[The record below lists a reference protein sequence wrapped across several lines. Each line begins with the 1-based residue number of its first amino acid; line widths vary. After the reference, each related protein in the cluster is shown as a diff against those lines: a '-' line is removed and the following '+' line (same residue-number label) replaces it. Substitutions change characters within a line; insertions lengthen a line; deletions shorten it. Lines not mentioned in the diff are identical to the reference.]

1 MASWTLR
8 SISLQFHF
16 NVATSTGKTKED
28 VEALFNAG
36 VFKVED
42 LKEGGWIT
50 GIKYVDEVSV
60 LRICMQVPGLS
71 INQFL

>member
-1 MASWTLR
+1 
-8 SISLQFHF
+8 
-16 NVATSTGKTKED
+16 VATSTGKTKED

-50 GIKYVDEVSV
+50 GIKYVDEVSI
-60 LRICMQVPGLS
+60 LRICVQVPGISSKQL
-71 INQFL
+71 L

>member
-1 MASWTLR
+1 M
-8 SISLQFHF
+8 
-16 NVATSTGKTKED
+16 ATSTGKTKED

-50 GIKYVDEVSV
+50 GIKYVDEVSI
-60 LRICMQVPGLS
+60 LRNCVQVPGIS
-71 INQFL
+71 IKQFLVSFALSV